1 MIRVGSI
8 ALTAAL
14 FFSLDFPPILH
25 LKPPS
30 NNHVEIPASDN
41 LPPLP
46 DMVSPQPQAKPDQ
59 NSAAAPK
66 GKSEKL
72 QPESEFALVRFV
84 DGEFARVVA
93 PIPGGKKGFHL
104 KAGTPL
110 DQNALR
116 QALANSGAAANPG
129 DTVQIT
135 KLEFKDRFIAVD
147 INGGG
152 KGHTGWRNHISLDIG
167 TVGPATPT
175 INTTTTSND
184 PNAPVNNPKLGAT
197 IYLEFDKPLPD
208 MTPDELKKLLSGM
221 LDFSK
226 QHSAA
231 VQWLDTLPP
240 DIKKAIT
247 EKRAAIGM
255 DHDMVLAA
263 LGRPDHKVRERKPDG
278 TETEDWIYGTP
289 PEKTVFVTFIGD
301 KVTRVESFPN

>member
-1 MIRVGSI
+1 MIRVGPI

-30 NNHVEIPASDN
+30 NSHVEIPASDN

-46 DMVSPQPQAKPDQ
+46 DMVSPEPQAKPDQ
-59 NSAAAPK
+59 NGAAAA
-66 GKSEKL
+66 KSKNEKL
-72 QPESEFALVRFV
+72 RPESEFALVRFV

-93 PIPGGKKGFHL
+93 PVPGGKKGFHW
-104 KAGTPL
+104 KAGEPL
-110 DQNALR
+110 DQTALHNAI
-116 QALANSGAAANPG
+116 AISGAAANPG

-135 KLEFKDRFIAVD
+135 KLEFKDRSIIVD

-152 KGHTGWRNHISLDIG
+152 KGRTNWRNHISLDVG
-167 TVGPATPT
+167 AVGPMTPT
-175 INTTTTSND
+175 VNTTATAND
-184 PNAPVNNPKLGAT
+184 PNAPINNPKVGAT

-208 MTPDELKKLLSGM
+208 MTPDELKEFLSGM

-226 QHSAA
+226 QRSAA

-240 DIKKAIT
+240 DIKKAVQ
-247 EKRAAIGM
+247 EKRAAVGM
-255 DHDMVLAA
+255 DHDTVLAA
-263 LGRPDHKVRERKPDG
+263 MGRPDHKVRERKPDG
-278 TETEDWIYGTP
+278 TETEDWIYGKP